1 MNGFTRRRILQA
13 GLGSAALQGLPAF
26 AQKWPARPVRL
37 IVPFAAAGATDLAAR
52 AVAEALSDRMGQSF
66 VVENRPGAG
75 AMLGTEYVAKLPP
88 DGYTLLFGSSDGL
101 SIGPQM
107 KRKLPYDPV
116 NGFTP
121 VGLVAYVPIVYI
133 VNAAFPAATLGEL
146 VAAAKARPGA
156 IRYGSAGVGSI
167 LHMAGA
173 LLEVRTGTKMTHVP
187 YRGGAPMLA
196 DLAAGQIEFGM
207 ATAEL
212 AQRFAGKV
220 RAIAQ
225 ASPTRHPLLP
235 DVPTTAEAGVPDT
248 IVVSNFGV
256 VGPAGLPDPIV
267 KQLSG
272 ELAKLAESKP
282 FQQKMVAVG
291 GIAAYES
298 PAVFSRR
305 IADENRSWKSII
317 AEAKIERLE

>member
-1 MNGFTRRRILQA
+1 MNSLTRRRIIKA
-13 GLGSAALQGLPAF
+13 GLASAALQAVPAF
-26 AQKWPARPVRL
+26 AQKWPTRPVRI

-52 AVAEALSDRMGQSF
+52 AVAQALSERLGQSF

-75 AMLGTEYVAKLPP
+75 AMLGTEYVAKAPA
-88 DGYTLLFGSSDGL
+88 DGFTLLFGSSDGL

-107 KRKLPYDPV
+107 KRSLPYDPV
-116 NGFTP
+116 TAFTP
-121 VGLVAYVPIVYI
+121 IAMVAYVPIVYI
-133 VNAAFPAATLGEL
+133 VNAAFPAKTLGEL
-146 VAAAKARPGA
+146 LTAAKARPGA

-173 LLEVRTGTKMTHVP
+173 LLEVRTGTQLTHVP

-212 AQRFAGKV
+212 ALRFAGKV

-235 DVPTTAEAGVPDT
+235 DVPTTAEAGVADT
-248 IVVSNFGV
+248 LVVSNFGM
-256 VGPAGLPDPIV
+256 VGPAGLPEPV
-267 KQLSG
+267 VSQLSA
-272 ELAKLAESKP
+272 ELAALAESRP
-282 FQQKMVAVG
+282 FQQKMIDVG
-291 GIAAYES
+291 GVATYES
-298 PAVFSRR
+298 PQQFSRR
-305 IADENRSWKSII
+305 IADENRKWKAVI
-317 AEAKIERLE
+317 AQANIARIE

>member
-1 MNGFTRRRILQA
+1 MNGLTRRHVLHA
-13 GLGSAALQGLPAF
+13 GLGSAAMQGMPVF
-26 AQKWPARPVRL
+26 AQKWPARPVRF

-52 AVAEALSDRMGQSF
+52 AVAEALSLRMGQSF

-75 AMLGTEYVAKLPP
+75 AMLGTEYVSKVEP

-116 NGFTP
+116 RAFTP
-121 VGLVAYVPIVYI
+121 VALVAYVPIVYI
-133 VNAAFPAATLGEL
+133 VNAAFPAGTLGEL
-146 VAAAKARPGA
+146 IAAAKARPGS

-173 LLEVRTGTKMTHVP
+173 LLEVRTGTKLTHVP

-235 DVPTTAEAGVPDT
+235 DVPTTAEAGVPET

-256 VGPAGLPDPIV
+256 VGPAGLPEPIV
-267 KQLSG
+267 AQLSA
-272 ELAKLAESKP
+272 ELGKLAGSNA
-282 FQQKMVAVG
+282 FQQKMIAVG
-291 GIAAYES
+291 GMAAYEP
-298 PAVFSRR
+298 PAVFTRR
-305 IADENRSWKSII
+305 IAEENRTWKTLI
-317 AEAKIERLE
+317 AEADIERLE

>member
-1 MNGFTRRRILQA
+1 MNGLTRRGFVQA
-13 GLGSAALQGLPAF
+13 GVAAAAAQTLPAR
-26 AQKWPARPVRL
+26 AQPWPTRPVRL
-37 IVPFAAAGATDLAAR
+37 IVPFAPAGATDLAAR
-52 AVAEALSDRMGQSF
+52 TVAEALSERLGQTF

-75 AMLGTEYVAKLPP
+75 AMLGTELVANAPA

-116 NGFTP
+116 SAFAP
-121 VGLVAYVPIVYI
+121 IGLVAYVPIVYI
-133 VNAAFPAATLGEL
+133 VNAAFPANSLGEL

-173 LLEVRTGTKMTHVP
+173 LLEVRTGIELTHVP
-187 YRGGAPMLA
+187 YRGGAPMLS

-212 AQRFAGKV
+212 ARRFAGKV

-235 DVPTTAEAGVPDT
+235 DVPTTAEAGVADT
-248 IVVSNFGV
+248 VVVSNFGL
-256 VGPAGLPDPIV
+256 VGPAGIPAPV
-267 KQLSG
+267 VSRLSG
-272 ELAKLAESKP
+272 ELATLAASKP
-282 FQQKMVAVG
+282 FQQKMVGIG
-291 GIAAYES
+291 GVAGYQSPEDFGRHIAQ
-298 PAVFSRR
+298 
-305 IADENRSWKSII
+305 ENRKWKTLI
-317 AEAKIERLE
+317 AEARIERLD